1 MSYIVKIGKEINIS
15 NVNEILN
22 LVGWGEY
29 TPEQWKIVIDK
40 STFMVEVLHQNQ
52 TIGFARVVDD
62 TRMCMIYDV
71 CVHPDYQKQGVG
83 TLLMKE
89 VLKYVEA
96 NDFAVVNLFY
106 DRDNKGLDNFYRK
119 FGFES
124 IPNAMRLM
132 KR

>member
-52 TIGFARVVDD
+52 TIEFARVVDD

-132 KR
+132 KK

>member
-52 TIGFARVVDD
+52 TIGFERVVDD

-132 KR
+132 KK

>member
-29 TPEQWKIVIDK
+29 SPEQWKIVIDK

-52 TIGFARVVDD
+52 TIGFSRVVDD

-132 KR
+132 KK

>member
-52 TIGFARVVDD
+52 TIGFSRVVDD

-89 VLKYVEA
+89 ILKYVEA

-132 KR
+132 KK

>member
-15 NVNEILN
+15 NVNKILN

-132 KR
+132 KK

>member
-71 CVHPDYQKQGVG
+71 CVHPDYQKQGGG

-124 IPNAMRLM
+124 ISNAMRLM
-132 KR
+132 KK

>member
-71 CVHPDYQKQGVG
+71 IVHPAYQKKGIG
-83 TLLMKE
+83 TLLME
-89 VLKYVEA
+89 EILKYIKS
-96 NDFAVVNLFY
+96 NDFSAVRLFY
-106 DRDNKGLDNFYRK
+106 DLKNKGLDNFYRK
-119 FGFES
+119 FGFE
-124 IPNAMRLM
+124 IVPNAMKL
-132 KR
+132 KQ

>member
-83 TLLMKE
+83 TLLMKD

-132 KR
+132 KK